1 MRGNIEVETL
11 LKIVL
16 VLAVVWLGLEI
27 LETFVSALTFI
38 LVPLPKIL
46 GIVLIVLIVLYLADR
61 I

>member
-1 MRGNIEVETL
+1 MRGKIEVETL
-11 LKIVL
+11 LKVVL
-16 VLAVVWLGLEI
+16 VLAVIWLGLEI